1 MHGRLVALLLGFAGA
16 VAVGAD
22 EFEGYPQFRY
32 ISGLPGGGYAVD
44 PDGYVGFD
52 GALQMNVPVAY
63 TPAAGSYVVSYHS
76 SAINGGIE
84 ISFGG
89 DDANGTGTFAAG
101 CGPEG
106 HGLYLAA
113 MLTGKGNGGEAAYNL
128 QYQIL
133 SETDSRP
140 ALAIG
145 VVDILNMR
153 PERQSDI
160 FGGGGRSFYLAATRG
175 YPDARY
181 PSYWTVGVGDGRFND
196 HPFAGVCVEVSPRVK
211 LAAEYDG
218 WNVNAGAAWDAWHTD
233 RWHAIVLAGLTDL
246 DRWTVGAT
254 LTRGPD

>member
-1 MHGRLVALLLGFAGA
+1 MHSRLVAVAMGLGLV
-16 VAVGAD
+16 VAVCAE
-22 EFEGYPQFRY
+22 EFEDYPQYRY
-32 ISGLPGGGYAVD
+32 MSGLPGSGYAVD

-63 TPAAGSYVVSYHS
+63 TPSSGNYLVTYHS
-76 SAINGGIE
+76 SAVNGGIE

-89 DDANGTGTFAAG
+89 DDANGTGTIAAG
-101 CGPEG
+101 FGPDG
-106 HGLYLAA
+106 NGLYLAA
-113 MLTGKGNGGEAAYNL
+113 MLTGNGNWGEPAHNI

-140 ALAIG
+140 AVAIG
-145 VVDILNMR
+145 IVDIFNMR
-153 PERQSDI
+153 PEKRSEI
-160 FGGGGRSFYLAATRG
+160 FEGGGRSFYAVATRG

-196 HPFAGVCVEVSPRVK
+196 RLFGGVCVDVSPRLK

-218 WNVNAGAAWDAWHTD
+218 WNVNVGAAWDAWRND
-233 RWHAIVLAGLTDL
+233 QWHAVVLAGLTDL

-254 LTRGPD
+254 LTRCPD